1 MKAGIAVC
9 AVVMVGMAMDGLHFC
24 IPYSGWVLT
33 VALLWVLTVALLWVL
48 GVAW

>member
-9 AVVMVGMAMDGLHFC
+9 AVVMVGMAMGGLHFC

-33 VALLWVLTVALLWVL
+33 VALLWVL